1 MKNRDLQ
8 ATWAYHDETKHSH
21 ESIRTNR
28 HYLDWENQPIP
39 FKIYSK
45 LEPMALPQDLSS
57 SGMTAIEAISSLEG
71 PTNNQVVPSIQ
82 TLAEILYLSA
92 GITKRRSYPGGE
104 ILFRAAACTGA
115 LYHIDL
121 YLICGDLGDLEAGV
135 YHFGPQDFAL
145 RRLRDGEHRN
155 ALVEASGREP
165 AIAHAPAIIVCAS
178 TYWRNAWKYQSR
190 AYRHCYWDTGTILA
204 NLLAAAAA
212 RRMPARIVLG
222 FIDGTVSR
230 LLGLDATR
238 EGALALVALGDLPSQ
253 ANGSSTPVDLLT
265 FETAPLSK
273 TEVDY
278 PDIRAMHEASSLE
291 GAAEVIDWRSQVSA
305 DVSPATESL
314 TPTSDDRLIALQP
327 LGDSEIPRDSLEE
340 VIQRRGSTRQFA
352 RESISFG
359 QLSTMLDRATRGVPT
374 DFLRPEEA
382 PINDLYLIVHAVDDL
397 SPGAYVFHHDSR
409 ALELLKEGDF
419 RREGGYLGLGQ
430 ELPADCSLDV
440 FFLTDLT
447 RVLERWG
454 NRGYRAAQLEASI
467 MGGKLYLAA
476 YAQGL
481 GASGLTF
488 FDDDVT
494 EFFSPHAAGKS
505 VMFLLAV
512 GKSVKRRI

>member
-8 ATWAYHDETKHSH
+8 ATWAYHNGTKHSY

-39 FKIYSK
+39 FKIYSQ
-45 LEPMALPQDLSS
+45 LEPIALPQQLSS
-57 SGMTAIEAISSLEG
+57 SGMTALEAISTSEFS
-71 PTNNQVVPSIQ
+71 TNDPVVPEIQ

-121 YLICGDLGDLEAGV
+121 YLVCGELPGLNAGV

-145 RRLRDGEHRN
+145 RRLRNGDYRAVLIQATGGEL
-155 ALVEASGREP
+155 AMTT
-165 AIAHAPAIIVCAS
+165 APAIIVCAS

-204 NLLAAAAA
+204 NLLAAAVA
-212 RRMPARIVLG
+212 RHMPARVVLG
-222 FIDGTVSR
+222 FVDDAVNR
-230 LLGLDATR
+230 LLSLETAR
-238 EGALALVALGDLPSQ
+238 ESSLVLVPLGNLPSQ
-253 ANGSSTPVDLLT
+253 PAVSPPPVDYLT
-265 FETAPLSK
+265 FDTKPLSK

-278 PDIRAMHEASSLE
+278 PAIRAMHEVSSLE
-291 GAAEVIDWRSQVSA
+291 SEAEVIDWRHQPLVRVSGSQTASQRERA
-305 DVSPATESL
+305 
-314 TPTSDDRLIALQP
+314 IALQLESDDP
-327 LGDSEIPRDSLEE
+327 IPRDQLED
-340 VIQRRGSTRQFA
+340 VIQRRGSTRQFS
-352 RESISFG
+352 RESISFK
-359 QLSTMLDRATRGVPT
+359 QLSIMLDRATRGVST
-374 DFLRPEEA
+374 DFARLDEPSL
-382 PINDLYLIVHAVDDL
+382 NDLYLIVHAVEDL
-397 SPGAYVFHHDSR
+397 APGAYVFQRDSR

-419 RREGGYLGLGQ
+419 RRQAGYLGLGQ
-430 ELPADCSLDV
+430 EIPADCSVDV
-440 FFLTDLT
+440 FLLTDLNQ
-447 RVLERWG
+447 VLERWG

-494 EFFSPHAAGKS
+494 DFFSPHAAGKS

-512 GKSVKRRI
+512 GKSVRRRI